1 MRPQI
6 LKGEDKMAQAEHDL
20 KETIRIKKIMRE
32 IEKEHEAEEL
42 EQLEKIE
49 SLKKK
54 NNTFNF
60 WF

>member
-1 MRPQI
+1 
-6 LKGEDKMAQAEHDL
+6 MAQAENNL
-20 KETIRIKKIMRE
+20 KETIRIKQLMRK
-32 IEKEHEAEEL
+32 IEKEHETEEL

-49 SLKKK
+49 NLKKK

>member
-1 MRPQI
+1 
-6 LKGEDKMAQAEHDL
+6 MAQAEHDL